1 MITPHRSA
9 LVHALRATTTTPLPT
24 PPPQGGREQT
34 ECAARADSTSPQYA
48 LDRGD
53 ERVTRAHRSEDAT
66 LHLDHL
72 QGSKMIA
79 VVGRAAAILQQHA
92 FESAVVR
99 LAHGGVDADIRGDAG
114 EHEVANAA
122 RAQDQLEIGGTE
134 AALPGLVD
142 DRFAIERG
150 ELGNDLPARLAAHED
165 AAARSGIADAG
176 ANLLRT
182 PALVRGQIGQIR
194 PVSLARMDDV
204 TMLRPHRGEHAA
216 DRLDGRARQRKIVS
230 HAVDVPAR

>member
-9 LVHALRATTTTPLPT
+9 LVHALRATTTTPLPS
-24 PPPQGGREQT
+24 PPPQGGREPT

-72 QGSKMIA
+72 QGSEVIA

-92 FESAVVR
+92 FESPVVR

-114 EHEVANAA
+114 EHEVANAP
-122 RAQDQLEIGGTE
+122 RAEDQLEIGGTE
-134 AALPGLVD
+134 AALTGLVD
-142 DRFAIERG
+142 DRFAIERSD
-150 ELGNDLPARLAAHED
+150 LGNDLPPRLAAHQD
-165 AAARSGIADAG
+165 AAARSRIADAG
-176 ANLLRT
+176 TDLLRA
-182 PALVRGQIGQIR
+182 PAFVLGQIGKVR

-204 TMLRPHRGEHAA
+204 VML
-216 DRLDGRARQRKIVS
+216 
-230 HAVDVPAR
+230 